1 VRSSAAALQASK
13 YNSRVDANFGFLAKQ
28 LLLTELHGKAVDI
41 NGGIAVL
48 TDSGIWHG
56 LWEASHLGN
65 LEAYVTDAQKKA
77 TDAESTFRGVVSLSQ
92 HGEAGKWDEL
102 AEALFVYG
110 LPEASGPESVMVLAN
125 PPHPKP
131 RGLRFLTLAESP
143 GFSAMA
149 CGAVET
155 SGELTGPAWPDAQVT
170 CELLDIHVAWHNS
183 TPVGAVG
190 LHSTD
195 LALRIAMLWIEPA
208 WREKEV
214 AQALVEHVAQQAQ
227 AGGKLLVTAWAKKAG
242 LLRFAL
248 HEAGMEEQ
256 VTARFF
262 AS

>member
-1 VRSSAAALQASK
+1 M
-13 YNSRVDANFGFLAKQ
+13 DANFGFLAKQ

-41 NGGIAVL
+41 NGGVAVL
-48 TDSGIWHG
+48 TESGIWHG

-77 TDAESTFRGVVSLSQ
+77 TEAETAFRGVVALSK
-92 HGEAGKWDEL
+92 HGETTRWDEL

-110 LPEASGPESVMVLAN
+110 LPELAGPESVMVLAN

-131 RGLRFLTLAESP
+131 RGLRFLPLAESP

-149 CGAVET
+149 CGAVEA
-155 SGELTGPAWPDAQVT
+155 SSELTGPAWPDPQIT
-170 CELLDIHVAWHNS
+170 CELLDIDVAWHDS

-190 LHSTD
+190 TYSTD
-195 LALRIAMLWIEPA
+195 LAVRIAMLWIEPA
-208 WREKEV
+208 WREKEM
-214 AQALVEHVAQQAQ
+214 AQALVEHVSQQAQ
-227 AGGKLLVTAWAKKAG
+227 SAGKLLVTAWAKKSG

-248 HEAGMEEQ
+248 NESGLTEQ

-262 AS
+262 SA